1 VEVLHEK
8 KTRLQKKY
16 STLLDDVRKFRDEA
30 EKRVVQQ
37 KYHKLNVEAQ
47 ERSDVETLKNKVCM
61 IKQV

>member
-1 VEVLHEK
+1 
-8 KTRLQKKY
+8 
-16 STLLDDVRKFRDEA
+16 LLDDVRKFRDEV

-61 IKQV
+61 LKQV